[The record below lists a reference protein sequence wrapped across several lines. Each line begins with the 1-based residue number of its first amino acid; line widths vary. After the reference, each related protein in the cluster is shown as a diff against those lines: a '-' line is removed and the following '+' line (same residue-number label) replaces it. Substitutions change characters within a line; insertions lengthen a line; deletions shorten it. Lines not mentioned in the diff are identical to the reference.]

1 MPEAPDLAVIVEF
14 LNRRVAGQ
22 AIVEARVA
30 RPLVLRSLATPDF
43 EGDIVGKA
51 FQGFSRR
58 GKFLLAHLSGERLL
72 VINPMLTGAL
82 QHCDPGERVAK
93 RTFILL
99 TLSGGRQLRY
109 LDERQ
114 MGMVYYI
121 TLGQLP
127 QVPRLMEQGPDVL
140 DEPLTF
146 DEFSGRLR
154 RYPGEIKG
162 VMTRGKVVS
171 GIGNAYA
178 DEICFGAGLFPFRK
192 RSSLSPDELH
202 RLHEAIYRVPKEAVP
217 ILRER
222 MGDAIHVKVRD
233 FLKVHNKGGQP
244 CPVCG
249 HPLAEV
255 TANQRITTY
264 CRHCQP
270 GMLVKN

>member
-1 MPEAPDLAVIVEF
+1 MPEAPDLAV
-14 LNRRVAGQ
+14 
-22 AIVEARVA
+22 IVEARVA

-43 EGDIVGKA
+43 EGDVVGKA

-72 VINPMLTGAL
+72 VINTMLTGAL
-82 QHCDPGERVAK
+82 QHCDPTERVAK

-99 TLSGGRQLRY
+99 TLSDGWQLRY
-109 LDERQ
+109 LDERK

-121 TLGQLP
+121 TPDQLP

-146 DEFSGRLR
+146 EEFSGRLR

-162 VMTRGKVVS
+162 VMTRGKVVI
-171 GIGNAYA
+171 GIGNAYT
-178 DEICFGAGLFPFRK
+178 DEICFGAGLFPFHK
-192 RSSLSPDELH
+192 RSGLSPDGLR
-202 RLHEAIYRVPKEAVP
+202 RLHEAVYRVPREALP
-217 ILRER
+217 ILRKR
-222 MGDAIHVKVRD
+222 MGDSIHIKVRD
-233 FLKVHNKGGQP
+233 SLKVHNKGGQP
-244 CPVCG
+244 CLVCG

-270 GMLVKN
+270 EMLVRN